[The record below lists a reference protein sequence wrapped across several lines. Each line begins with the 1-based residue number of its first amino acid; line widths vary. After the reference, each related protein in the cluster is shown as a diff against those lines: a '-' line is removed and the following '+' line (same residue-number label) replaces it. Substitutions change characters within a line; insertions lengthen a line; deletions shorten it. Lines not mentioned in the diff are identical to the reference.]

1 MKQFYVLLF
10 LFFFSQ
16 FSYSNDSIYRVCF
29 YNFENLFDTYNDPN
43 KNDDDFTPQGI
54 RGWTSKKLQNKLN
67 NLYKLIAALNAD
79 YPAAIVGICEVE
91 NKFVL
96 SKLLQETPLKKLN
109 YSFIHYESN
118 DPRGIDVALLYMPDV
133 FELFY
138 HEAIPVI
145 MFGDTISKTRDI
157 LHVVGRISNDTLHVF
172 VCHFPSRYG
181 GIGATVEKRNYV
193 AGFLRSKADSILDLE
208 TNAKIIIMGDMNDN
222 PDDASIKQFLSG
234 NRLVNLMENLLKTS
248 EIGTLKHAALW
259 NFFDQIII
267 TENLL
272 YDNYNQIYVV
282 NNKAYIADFDFL
294 FIEDK
299 KFGGKKVFRT
309 FSGAEYLGG
318 FGDHLPVYIELK
330 IIN

>member
-1 MKQFYVLLF
+1 
-10 LFFFSQ
+10 
-16 FSYSNDSIYRVCF
+16 VCF